1 MPEHE
6 FEIYLSVLSRLL
18 KLTPEQ
24 TASIEDELRDHLE
37 ERFEELVRSGVER
50 DEAIKQAL
58 DEFGDASGLAVD
70 LTRVSQ
76 KPIRR
81 WVIGSSIVTA
91 AALLIAAT
99 VFLMSEPDAASLPGA
114 TTAVAQ
120 SQPEASQSIDP
131 QSLFLDPQPD
141 DLELAQLSEPCS
153 INFPEDAPLQDV
165 VDYLARQHNVPIILD
180 PLMLLDGVVTRD
192 QPVNAPSLGRPENAD
207 DVEESSNWPHDFTLA
222 QVLNVILAELD
233 LTWQVRDRIV
243 IVTTVDIAN
252 DPSKPMIRS
261 YDIEP
266 LTRTGISS
274 ETIVEAIHGNTNAMW
289 EAVDGGG
296 GDVVVVGDVLTI
308 RQTYHAQQEIR
319 RLLLKLIQP
328 DDQPWIEYAAERESL
343 ATVLRRPWSVE
354 FPDDTPLEDF
364 LGTLSQE
371 LKVPFVMDPLMLLD
385 GVVTTDQPVN
395 VPVIADVPL
404 DAVLR
409 LTLEELDLTL
419 VLRDGLP
426 MVTTIDIANDPSM
439 LAIGVYDV
447 EPFVEAGVDSSDL
460 TMAVKQMAGGMWEW
474 IDGSGGALTLTE
486 NGLMVVRQTDEVHRS
501 LQQLLETWRKGLKSR
516 KPPIAVSTAP
526 VTKFYHMPIETAE
539 SLKSVLPEMV
549 APESWKS
556 DDNASGGTIQVIALA
571 QNPAK
576 AEEPAKKEAEP
587 AGKSEKK
594 PEAGKKAALVGA
606 GSPVVFAQF
615 GGGGGLSR
623 GQSSR
628 SSNGLQD
635 FYSESTGVLVITQ
648 TPAVHREIDRFLAS
662 LRVSTR
668 GRNEATEAE
677 AALNANG
684 GGFGGGSG
692 GGFF

>member
-99 VFLMSEPDAASLPGA
+99 VFLMSEPDPANLPGA

-120 SQPEASQSIDP
+120 TRPETPQPIDL
-131 QSLFLDPQPD
+131 QSLLLDPQPD
-141 DLELAQLSEPCS
+141 DLEIPQLSEPCS
-153 INFPEDAPLQDV
+153 IDFPADAPLQDV
-165 VDYLARQHNVPIILD
+165 VDYLAKQHNVPIILD
-180 PLMLLDGVVTRD
+180 PLMLLDGVVTPD
-192 QPVNAPSLGRPENAD
+192 QPVNAPRLGRPEKAD
-207 DVEESSNWPHDFTLA
+207 TAEGSSIWPHDVTLA
-222 QVLNVILAELD
+222 QVLNVMFVELD
-233 LTWQVRDRIV
+233 LTWVVRDRIIV
-243 IVTTVDIAN
+243 VTTVDIAN
-252 DPSKPMIRS
+252 DPSKLMIRS

-266 LTRTGISS
+266 MIRTGISS
-274 ETIVEAIHGNTNAMW
+274 EAIVETIKANTNAMW
-289 EAVDGGG
+289 DETDGTGG
-296 GDVVVVGDVLTI
+296 EILVVGDVLTI

-319 RLLLKLIQP
+319 RLLLKFIQP
-328 DDQPWIEYAAERESL
+328 GDVPWIEYLAERESL
-343 ATVLRRPWSVE
+343 ATVLKRPWLGE
-354 FPDDTPLEDF
+354 FPEETPLEEF
-364 LGTLSQE
+364 LGTLFRE
-371 LKVPFVMDPLMLLD
+371 LNVPFVMDPLMLLD
-385 GVVTTDQPVN
+385 GIVTADQPVN
-395 VPVIADVPL
+395 APAIANVPL
-404 DAVLR
+404 EAVLR

-474 IDGSGGALTLTE
+474 IDGAGGALTLTE

-501 LQQLLETWRKGLKSR
+501 LQQLLATWRKGLKSK

-556 DDNASGGTIQVIALA
+556 DENASGGTIQLIALA
-571 QNPAK
+571 QKPVK
-576 AEEPAKKEAEP
+576 AEEPAKKETEP
-587 AGKSEKK
+587 ADKDGKK
-594 PEAGKKAALVGA
+594 PEAGKKAA
-606 GSPVVFAQF
+606 
-615 GGGGGLSR
+615 
-623 GQSSR
+623 
-628 SSNGLQD
+628 
-635 FYSESTGVLVITQ
+635 
-648 TPAVHREIDRFLAS
+648 
-662 LRVSTR
+662 
-668 GRNEATEAE
+668 
-677 AALNANG
+677 
-684 GGFGGGSG
+684 
-692 GGFF
+692 